1 MPKIPL
7 ERLEIGMRLVRPVRN
22 ECGMLLLEQ
31 GVEVTESVFGR
42 LENSNI
48 KSVYVAGSQDDGTKT
63 EMLAQLDARFARTE
77 GEPYMD
83 EIKAAVKDH
92 LDALYG

>member
-1 MPKIPL
+1 MPRIPL

-22 ECGMLLLEQ
+22 ECGMLLLDQ
-31 GVEVTESVFGR
+31 GVEVTASILDR

-48 KSVYVAGSQDDGTKT
+48 KSVYVAASQDNEAKT
-63 EMLAQLDARFARTE
+63 EMLTQLDARFARTE

-83 EIKAAVKDH
+83 AIKAAVKDH